1 MPGGVG
7 GVASRDVPLSR
18 SLTQSCLW
26 AAESA
31 GRVLPI
37 MIKSLPGLVGSIRM
51 RRREFVAGVVTAA
64 ALQSAA
70 RGQRTGPVRRVDILL
85 AEVIEDDPYYEGR
98 LAAVREG
105 LRDLGWI
112 EGQNL
117 RLRVIRTTPKAADI
131 RQRVDEMLV
140 GKPDLIVT
148 SGGTTTGP
156 VLQGTKV
163 VPVVFMAAVDPVG
176 AGFVE
181 SLAHPGG
188 NATGSMQFDY
198 SLSAKWLEILKQ
210 AAPTVKSAG
219 VIRDASTTSGIGQF
233 AVIQSV
239 AGSLGIDAYPIGTSD
254 SREVENGIGKIARS
268 QGGGLIATIGAAV
281 NGYRKTVI
289 GLAAQFRLPAV
300 YGPRIWADTGGLI
313 SYGPDLLATARLT
326 AGYVD
331 RILKGEKPADLPV
344 QAPTKYELVVNLR
357 TANALG
363 LKISPSLLA
372 RADAVIE

>member
-1 MPGGVG
+1 
-7 GVASRDVPLSR
+7 
-18 SLTQSCLW
+18 
-26 AAESA
+26 
-31 GRVLPI
+31 
-37 MIKSLPGLVGSIRM
+37 M
-51 RRREFVAGVVTAA
+51 RRREFVAGVVAAA
-64 ALQSAA
+64 ALPLAVRA
-70 RGQRTGPVRRVDILL
+70 QRTGPVRRVDILL

-163 VPVVFMAAVDPVG
+163 VPVVFMATVDPVG

-188 NATGSMQFDY
+188 NATGFMQFDY

-239 AGSLGIDAYPIGTSD
+239 AGSLGIDVYPIGTSD

-268 QGGGLIATIGAAV
+268 QGGGLIATISAAV

-289 GLAAQFRLPAV
+289 GLAAQLRLPAV
-300 YGPRIWADTGGLI
+300 YGPRIWADSGGLI

-344 QAPTKYELVVNLR
+344 QAPTRYELVINLK
-357 TANALG
+357 TAKASG
-363 LKISPSLLA
+363 LTISPSLVA
-372 RADAVIE
+372 RADEIIE